1 MQGKNC
7 ISPTLKCSKATKKVV
22 FVYVFATP
30 TTVLENHSFFF
41 KCITLGQFCSRHF
54 KNCIEIVGQSL
65 RWRFGERIFTLETKV
80 GLALKTKANS
90 VFEEVNAQL

>member
-30 TTVLENHSFFF
+30 TTVLENHSFF

-54 KNCIEIVGQSL
+54 KNCIGIVGQSL
-65 RWRFGERIFTLETKV
+65 RWRFGERFFTLETKV